1 MNNFLKIN
9 KKILILFLILVSAIF
24 CISVFLNK
32 TKITNFEKNNQI
44 KIVDNQFDI
53 INPSFTINND
63 KEKISV
69 KAKKGNFIDNNII
82 SLEKNVSFIS
92 ERFEI
97 FSDQVLF
104 NRKEQ
109 TAISKSSSKFFSKGT
124 EINSEGFSI
133 IDKGNI
139 ILFNGKT
146 SLILNQ

>member
-9 KKILILFLILVSAIF
+9 KKILILFLIFVSAIF

-32 TKITNFEKNNQI
+32 IKITNFEKNNQI

>member
-9 KKILILFLILVSAIF
+9 KKILILFLIFISAIF

-32 TKITNFEKNNQI
+32 IKITNFEKNNQI